1 MRRSTFSV
9 VPDNPHSYD
18 ENEVVTH
25 ETEVSH
31 SNPDSG
37 QCLGRFANHTHTH
50 IYIYIYIYIII

>member
-50 IYIYIYIYIII
+50 IYIYIYYNMI